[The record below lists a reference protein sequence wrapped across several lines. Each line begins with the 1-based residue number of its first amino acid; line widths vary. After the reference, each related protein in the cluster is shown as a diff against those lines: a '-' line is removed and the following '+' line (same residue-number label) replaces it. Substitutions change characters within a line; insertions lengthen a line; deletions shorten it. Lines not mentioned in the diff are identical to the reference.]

1 MNTLQHDFL
10 DNLFREK
17 SQAMFSYALRSLNDP
32 LCAEDVVMLAFSVAV
47 KNVDKLMNSPN
58 PQGWLMKTL
67 KHKIAHEKLSLSRRP
82 VTVPIESLDN
92 FPINDTPEPLPALS
106 CLTSD
111 EDKLVELIY
120 GEKRSIAEAASELHI
135 SESACKKRLQR
146 LRDKI
151 KKNYKN

>member
-1 MNTLQHDFL
+1 
-10 DNLFREK
+10 
-17 SQAMFSYALRSLNDP
+17 MFSYALRFLNNP
-32 LCAEDVVMLAFSVAV
+32 QSAEDVVMLAFSVAV

-82 VTVPIESLDN
+82 VTVPIENIENIPL
-92 FPINDTPEPLPALS
+92 DTPEPPPALS

-111 EDKLVELIY
+111 EDKLVKMIY
-120 GEKRSIAEAASELHI
+120 GEKRSIAETARELHI

-151 KKNYKN
+151 KKIYEN